1 MEVSKPVVC
10 LQAGVNNSTHHG
22 LSLYQSASSICQV
35 YGHSMNL
42 PEDLSKANCNVNF
55 VIEEELCKVWIMD
68 LIRNNS

>member
-1 MEVSKPVVC
+1 MEVSIPVVC
-10 LQAGVNNSTHHG
+10 LQAGISNSTHHG

-42 PEDLSKANCNVNF
+42 PEDLSKANLMI